1 MNYNEVKLW
10 MINMAVITI
19 TFTQIENILKLTLK
33 SCSIFFLLLLWLIR
47 SIDGTLNN
55 SKLNISK

>member
-19 TFTQIENILKLTLK
+19 TFTQIENILKL
-33 SCSIFFLLLLWLIR
+33 ILLLV
-47 SIDGTLNN
+47 SIGYTIDKWIDKCKN
-55 SKLNISK
+55 KKDEVE

>member
-19 TFTQIENILKLTLK
+19 TFTQIENILKL
-33 SCSIFFLLLLWLIR
+33 ILLLV
-47 SIDGTLNN
+47 SIGYTIDKWIDKRKN
-55 SKLNISK
+55 KKDEVE

>member
-19 TFTQIENILKLTLK
+19 TFTQIENVLKLILLII
-33 SCSIFFLLLLWLIR
+33 SIGYT
-47 SIDGTLNN
+47 IDKWIDRRKNKKDDDETE
-55 SKLNISK
+55 

>member
-19 TFTQIENILKLTLK
+19 TFTQIENILKLILLFV
-33 SCSIFFLLLLWLIR
+33 SIGY
-47 SIDGTLNN
+47 SIDKWI
-55 SKLNISK
+55 KLRKNKKDEIK

>member
-19 TFTQIENILKLTLK
+19 TFTQIENILKL
-33 SCSIFFLLLLWLIR
+33 LLLFVSIGY
-47 SIDGTLNN
+47 SIDKWI
-55 SKLNISK
+55 KLRKNKKDEIE

>member
-19 TFTQIENILKLTLK
+19 TFTQIENILKLILLIT
-33 SCSIFFLLLLWLIR
+33 SIGYT
-47 SIDGTLNN
+47 IDKWIDRRKNKKEDDETE
-55 SKLNISK
+55 